1 MQNLCINLPGREYEI
16 KIEKGLLKNSGKL
29 IKELINPCK
38 AAIVTDS
45 NVAPLYSE
53 TLISSLR
60 ENGFST
66 ALITVAPGEG
76 SKSPETLS
84 VLYDKMLEFGITRG
98 DLIIALGGGIV
109 GDLAGFCASTLLR
122 GIPFVQIPTTLLA
135 QIDSSVGGK
144 VAINLP
150 QGKNLVGA
158 FYQPKLVIIDPL
170 CLDTL
175 SDEIFSDGM
184 AEAIKYGVILDEQL
198 FEKIES
204 YPSRTKMGEIIE
216 DVISRCCEL
225 KKIVVEEDE
234 LDTGK
239 RMILNFGHTFGH
251 AIEKRYNFKDYSHG
265 QAVAC
270 GMVMAAEY
278 GEKTGIT
285 PLGTS
290 DRIENLVLSFGLP
303 TKIDIDKE
311 SLLDAIKIDKKGE
324 GNLVSLILSEK
335 IGKAALVPTEKG
347 KVWIW

>member
-16 KIEKGLLKNSGKL
+16 KIEKGILKNSGKF
-29 IKELINPCK
+29 IKELISPCK
-38 AAIVTDS
+38 VAIVTDS

-66 ALITVAPGEG
+66 TLITVAPGEG

-84 VLYDKMLEFGITRG
+84 VLYDKMLEFGITRS

-158 FYQPKLVIIDPL
+158 FYQPKLVLIDPL

-198 FEKIES
+198 FEKIEKS
-204 YPSRTKMGEIIE
+204 S
-216 DVISRCCEL
+216 
-225 KKIVVEEDE
+225 
-234 LDTGK
+234 
-239 RMILNFGHTFGH
+239 
-251 AIEKRYNFKDYSHG
+251 
-265 QAVAC
+265 
-270 GMVMAAEY
+270 
-278 GEKTGIT
+278 
-285 PLGTS
+285 
-290 DRIENLVLSFGLP
+290 
-303 TKIDIDKE
+303 
-311 SLLDAIKIDKKGE
+311 
-324 GNLVSLILSEK
+324 
-335 IGKAALVPTEKG
+335 
-347 KVWIW
+347 

>member
-29 IKELINPCK
+29 IRELISPCK
-38 AAIVTDS
+38 VAIVTDS

-66 ALITVAPGEG
+66 VLITVASGEG
-76 SKSPETLS
+76 SKSLETLS
-84 VLYDKMLEFGITRG
+84 HLYDKMLDFGITRS

-135 QIDSSVGGK
+135 QIDSSIGGK

-158 FYQPKLVIIDPL
+158 FYQPKLVLIDPL

-175 SDEIFSDGM
+175 SDKIFSDGM
-184 AEAIKYGVILDEQL
+184 AEAIKYGIILDEQL
-198 FEKIES
+198 FEKFEAT
-204 YPSRTKMGEIIE
+204 PSRTKIGEIIE
-216 DVISRCCEL
+216 DVIFRCCEL
-225 KKIVVEEDE
+225 KKMVVEEDE

-251 AIEKRYNFKDYSHG
+251 AIEKEFNFSTYSHG

-270 GMVMAAEY
+270 GMIMAAEY
-278 GEKTGIT
+278 GEKVGLTT
-285 PLGTS
+285 LGTS
-290 DRIENLVLSFGLP
+290 KRIEKLLQSFGLP
-303 TKIDIDKE
+303 TKIDINKE
-311 SLLDAIKIDKKGE
+311 SLLDAINLDKKGE
-324 GNLVSLILSEK
+324 GNLVTLILPEK
-335 IGKAALVPTEKG
+335 IGKVSLVPTEKG

>member
-16 KIEKGLLKNSGKL
+16 KIEKGMLKNSGKF
-29 IKELINPCK
+29 IKELISPCK
-38 AAIVTDS
+38 VAIVTDS
-45 NVAPLYSE
+45 NVAPLYSD
-53 TLISSLR
+53 TLISSLS
-60 ENGFST
+60 ENGFSSV
-66 ALITVAPGEG
+66 LITVDPGEG
-76 SKSPETLS
+76 SKSLGTLS
-84 VLYDKMLEFGITRG
+84 RLYDKMLEFGITRG

-158 FYQPKLVIIDPL
+158 FYQPKLVLIDPL

-184 AEAIKYGVILDEQL
+184 AEAIKYGVILDEKL
-198 FEKIES
+198 FEKIENFS
-204 YPSRTKMGEIIE
+204 SRTEMGEIIE
-216 DVISRCCEL
+216 DVIFRCCEL
-225 KKIVVEEDE
+225 KKMVVEEDE

-251 AIEKRYNFKDYSHG
+251 AIEKKFNFSTYSHG
-265 QAVAC
+265 QAVAS

-290 DRIENLVLSFGLP
+290 VRIKKLTYGFGLP

-311 SLLDAIKIDKKGE
+311 SLLNAINLDKKGE
-324 GNLVSLILSEK
+324 GNVVTLILPEK